1 MKEFLRAMAGRAAPV
16 RTGLWWISLI
26 AVIALSITPDMGPPE
41 RFGLDKAAHFAAYAW
56 LGLLTS
62 VSLRGR
68 VLGASLAALLCTAIG
83 TEVVQVVVEG
93 RSAGMGDVA
102 ANLCGLAAGMALGRA
117 WARRGGGRLL
127 PRHAATPREASERGR
142 GSFG

>member
-1 MKEFLRAMAGRAAPV
+1 MKDILRTMTGRATPI
-16 RTGLWWISLI
+16 RTGLWWISLT

-56 LGLLTS
+56 LGLLAS

-68 VLGASLAALLCTAIG
+68 VLGASLVALLCTAIG
-83 TEVVQVVVEG
+83 TEAMQVVVEG

-117 WARRGGGRLL
+117 WARRGSSSSPPR
-127 PRHAATPREASERGR
+127 RHATG
-142 GSFG
+142 G